1 MITKKFPSKDVLF
14 NNGIVNF
21 YKFLEESELEL
32 EKELNAYNLIL
43 KIDEDKENE
52 IYLQILISFIKK
64 YGIVYQTKNKRWYFD
79 ENKKDFILDNKFD
92 TIGGQKNDLR
102 NGVYLYKNI
111 SEFNLTREE
120 VEKLYLDFCEKN
132 SLKPEKDSNGKLKVP
147 NAKNEVIVVIPL
159 DEAIERFAKY
169 LVKSDF
175 LKIDSKIHTFE
186 DGQKTFQSML
196 KIPNSY
202 KINKWDALIYWFGG
216 RIQRFY
222 NDKYYIYPNSSNLI
236 SLKIFKEHLN
246 ILDKNI
252 EIRDEKG
259 NIKIINTNINFKDQL
274 EKDNIFNPNFY
285 ISKSQEEFE
294 VKFFMYL
301 FSVIFHIEEQY
312 EKANKRRKATR
323 KLLYDT
329 LQYISFVVYTDD
341 GTFKVSFNEYTKAY
355 MLIKF
360 FEILKKFNLFEYL
373 ADILVTFSLS
383 QKSNEV
389 NLSSQKWCKNLLDFK
404 SLRKEVYLASFN
416 ILKNEKKPFGKRLF
430 EFEKLYLEKIL
441 KGEGMDIHTISK
453 TIGDGIGLFCAE
465 LGEKDLL
472 FKLRNIKNYK
482 QLLGYFRDLKFAV
495 LKNEEKAKFSKEFNE
510 ALNELLKDIESNWEI
525 ARDYIAIY
533 AIDKYRS
540 VTFAKGGK

>member
-1 MITKKFPSKDVLF
+1 VITKKFPSKDVLF

-389 NLSSQKWCKNLLDFK
+389 NLSLQKWCKNLLDFK